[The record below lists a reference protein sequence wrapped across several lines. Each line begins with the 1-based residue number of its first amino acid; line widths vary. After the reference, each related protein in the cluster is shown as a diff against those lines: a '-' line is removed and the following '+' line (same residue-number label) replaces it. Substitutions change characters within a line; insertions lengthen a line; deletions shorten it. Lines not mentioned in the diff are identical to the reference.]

1 MTIDEKIKFE
11 DELDVAFISSIQ
23 KEVTQSCALPF
34 ALPVDRIPAFIIQAA
49 EWFWLN
55 CDWCSE
61 ERMYVIKNSDICK
74 CSGMNKI
81 IRLPSKIIG
90 VHGVYKTTSQLRY
103 GILFTGALTM
113 MSASLE

>member
-55 CDWCSE
+55 CG
-61 ERMYVIKNSDICK
+61 Y
-74 CSGMNKI
+74 
-81 IRLPSKIIG
+81 
-90 VHGVYKTTSQLRY
+90 
-103 GILFTGALTM
+103 
-113 MSASLE
+113 